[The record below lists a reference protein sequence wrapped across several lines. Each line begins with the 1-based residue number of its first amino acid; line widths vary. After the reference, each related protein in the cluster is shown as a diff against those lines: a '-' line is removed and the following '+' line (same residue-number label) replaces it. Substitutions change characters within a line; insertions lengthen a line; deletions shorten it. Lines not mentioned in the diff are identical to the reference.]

1 MVYNV
6 FMSVKSA
13 LNDANLI
20 VMKHEKM
27 LREHGSETR
36 QSKIG
41 LENRMDSTY
50 VHVIIKHVLKCYVK
64 H

>member
-1 MVYNV
+1 
-6 FMSVKSA
+6 MSVKSA
-13 LNDANLI
+13 LNAANLI

-27 LREHGSETR
+27 LSEHGSETR

-50 VHVIIKHVLKCYVK
+50 VIIKHVLKCHVK